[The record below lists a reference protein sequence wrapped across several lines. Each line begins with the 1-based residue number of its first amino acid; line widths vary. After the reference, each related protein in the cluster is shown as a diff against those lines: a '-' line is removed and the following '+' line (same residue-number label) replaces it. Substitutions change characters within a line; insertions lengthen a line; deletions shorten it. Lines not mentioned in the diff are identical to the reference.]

1 MKKSFAID
9 PAVCADIAGRIREAR
24 VHARLSKAELARR
37 VGVCASAAVQWEH
50 PRGTAPNATNLSKIA
65 QVTNVAH
72 EWLATG
78 RGFSRVACE
87 DGTPALMPGAIAT
100 TLFEERLLEIARRLP
115 AKRHEPLLAFLEAW
129 TKDK

>member
-1 MKKSFAID
+1 MKKSFAVS
-9 PAVCADIAGRIREAR
+9 PSTGLGVSERIRESR
-24 VHARLSKAELARR
+24 VRAGFSKAELARR

-129 TKDK
+129 TTDK

>member
-1 MKKSFAID
+1 MKKSFAVS
-9 PAVCADIAGRIREAR
+9 PSASLGVSERIRESR
-24 VHARLSKAELARR
+24 VRAGLSKAELARR

-50 PRGTAPNATNLSKIA
+50 PYGTAPNATNLSKIA
-65 QVTNVAH
+65 QATNVAY

-78 RGFSRVACE
+78 RGLARPLHD
-87 DGTPALMPGAIAT
+87 DGTPALMPGAIAI

-115 AKRHEPLLAFLEAW
+115 AYRQEPLLAFLSAW

>member
-1 MKKSFAID
+1 MS
-9 PAVCADIAGRIREAR
+9 GRIREAR
-24 VHARLSKAELARR
+24 VRAGMSKAELARR

-50 PRGTAPNATNLSKIA
+50 PHGTAPNAGNLSEIA
-65 QVTNVAH
+65 QATNVAY

-78 RGFSRVACE
+78 RGLARLVHD
-87 DGTPALMPGAIAT
+87 DGMPALMPGAIAT

>member
-1 MKKSFAID
+1 MSA
-9 PAVCADIAGRIREAR
+9 RIRDAR
-24 VHARLSKAELARR
+24 VRAGLSKAELARR

-50 PRGTAPNATNLSKIA
+50 PRGTAPNAGNLSKIA
-65 QVTNVAH
+65 QITNVAH

-78 RGFSRVACE
+78 RGSARLMHDD

-100 TLFEERLLEIARRLP
+100 TLFEERLLEVARRLP
-115 AKRHEPLLAFLEAW
+115 VNRHEPLLEFLLAW

>member
-1 MKKSFAID
+1 MKKSIAIAA
-9 PAVCADIAGRIREAR
+9 PAHVGISERVREAR
-24 VHARLSKAELARR
+24 VRAGFSKAELARR

-50 PRGTAPNATNLSKIA
+50 PRGTMPNATHLSKIA

-129 TKDK
+129 TMDK